1 MGRAF
6 CGSNHALKT
15 MTTIELI
22 DFHLNERAQIPAT
35 SREDVIDILLDI
47 RLTLM
52 TELVPA

>member
-1 MGRAF
+1 MEQAS
-6 CGSNHALKT
+6 CGSNPALKT

-35 SREDVIDILLDI
+35 SREDVIDMLLDI

-52 TELVPA
+52 AELVPA